1 MAFAASGLNCVAV
14 GPTKLYIYYTTDTLT
29 STANQTTYFNTKSCP
44 GMAAGDIIMLAHN
57 TSANLSL
64 VRISAI
70 SATSCTLANAE
81 AIA

>member
-29 STANQTTYFNTKSCP
+29 STANFFNTTSCP

-70 SATSCTLANAE
+70 DATSCTLANAG
-81 AIA
+81 ALA